1 MNSTHLIKYS
11 LYIFMLSMLVAC
23 GSSGESDI
31 NDSSGFSSVISVSSS
46 QTQSSPQTQ
55 NSSTMSS
62 VASSVISTS
71 SITASSLN
79 QNVSS
84 TSNSAPALAAP
95 QNITAVPANGSVTLS
110 WNPVS
115 GASSYTIYYASEADI
130 LIANIASFDDGTVI
144 QNSSSPRVI
153 NSLRN
158 DETYYFVV
166 TAVNA
171 NGESL
176 ASTEVSATP
185 TAIDL
190 TKQPTAQE
198 VLVVEL
204 INRARA
210 NPEAEATRYA
220 IGLNDGITGG
230 TITSTPKPPLA
241 HNLFLIDS
249 ARAHSQ
255 WMLDTDT
262 FSHTG
267 ANGSTA
273 TQRMTAA
280 GYLFTGTWENGEN
293 IAWGGTR
300 SSSINLTNYALSHHE
315 GLFKSP
321 GHRVNILNAGY
332 REIGVG
338 QKQGNFT
345 SSGTTYL
352 ASMLTQNFARS
363 GTQYFITGVAY
374 NDANNNDFYDVGEA
388 LSGIT
393 ISLNGKTYSV
403 YNTGAF
409 SIPVANGTYD
419 LTIAG
424 DILGTA
430 LYSSVQINNANV
442 KVDIVKTADTLEVI
456 TP

>member
-1 MNSTHLIKYS
+1 
-11 LYIFMLSMLVAC
+11 MLSMLVAC
-23 GSSGESDI
+23 GSSGESDTK
-31 NDSSGFSSVISVSSS
+31 DSSGLSSVISVSSS

-55 NSSTMSS
+55 NSSTISS

-71 SITASSLN
+71 SITASSLS
-79 QNVSS
+79 QNFSS
-84 TSNSAPALAAP
+84 TSNSAPTTP
-95 QNITAVPANGSVTLS
+95 QNVTAVPANGSVTLS

-115 GASSYTIYYASEADI
+115 GASSYTIYYASEANI
-130 LIANIASFDDGTVI
+130 LIANIASFDDGTRL

-220 IGLNDGITGG
+220 IGLNDGITGS

-280 GYLFTGTWENGEN
+280 GYVFTGIWENGEN

-300 SSSINLTNYALSHHE
+300 SASINLTNYALSHHE

-338 QKQGNFT
+338 QKQGDFI

-363 GTQYFITGVAY
+363 GTQFFITGVAY

-388 LSGIT
+388 LGGIT

-424 DILGTA
+424 DILGTT
-430 LYSSVQINNANV
+430 LYSSVQVNNANV